1 MGDQVIVGDELAR
14 LKRTSLS
21 AQVIMA
27 QADLVTA
34 QRALDDLVYSVQ
46 ANAMAQRALAQA
58 QDALDD
64 ANYMRSVR
72 QEGNRA
78 SQATLDATRADL
90 ILAEREVEQ
99 AQAMFDRVAGR
110 PEDDPTRAIALSNLS
125 ATRQRRDSIQRNLNW
140 YIGHPSETEQ
150 ALLDADVAFAEAQL
164 ADALREWERV
174 KDGPDPMDVT
184 AAEARVAAAQATV
197 ELASVKAPFEGTITS
212 VEVKPGDQVN
222 PGTVACGL
230 ADLSRLLVDVDISE
244 VDINRVQVGQPVIL
258 NFDAVLDR
266 EFQGEVIEIGISG
279 VVTQGVVNF
288 RVTVELI
295 DPDEAIKPG
304 MTAAVNII
312 VSEIENV
319 LLVPNRAV
327 RLLDGERVVYVLEQG
342 GLEPVRIELGI
353 SSETNSE
360 VIGGELR
367 EGDLIVLNPPSNFFE
382 AGQGPGFFGR

>member
-1 MGDQVIVGDELAR
+1 
-14 LKRTSLS
+14 
-21 AQVIMA
+21 
-27 QADLVTA
+27 
-34 QRALDDLVYSVQ
+34 
-46 ANAMAQRALAQA
+46 
-58 QDALDD
+58 
-64 ANYMRSVR
+64 
-72 QEGNRA
+72 
-78 SQATLDATRADL
+78 
-90 ILAEREVEQ
+90 VE
-99 AQAMFDRVAGR
+99 
-110 PEDDPTRAIALSNLS
+110 
-125 ATRQRRDSIQRNLNW
+125 
-140 YIGHPSETEQ
+140 
-150 ALLDADVAFAEAQL
+150 
-164 ADALREWERV
+164 
-174 KDGPDPMDVT
+174 
-184 AAEARVAAAQATV
+184 
-197 ELASVKAPFEGTITS
+197 
-212 VEVKPGDQVN
+212 
-222 PGTVACGL
+222 
-230 ADLSRLLVDVDISE
+230 ISE

-266 EFQGEVIEIGISG
+266 EFQGEVIEIGITG
-279 VVTQGVVNF
+279 MVTQGVVNF